1 MKKFKIEHIAL
12 AVIIIFFLVF
22 TLYLAFNIKM
32 GISSDSWYH
41 LRVSQK
47 YAETLGIPKNGPDTY
62 KWRDIEHIPY
72 LYFWLNG
79 RILNLNSIAF
89 SFNEAILL
97 RVINVIYSLFTL
109 VGTYLLA
116 KEFFKKKWLAILPVF
131 LLSNT
136 LMFLFLSSSINYDN
150 MANMFAVFSILFFV
164 RAIKDRGNW
173 KNIFLMLITVSL
185 GTLTKFTITPL
196 AFILVLLMAIY
207 ITKHW
212 KSYKQ
217 RFKGSVLYLLIP
229 ICILFILNLGVYGVN
244 LVKYQS
250 LTPRCLDVLTYEQCL
265 ENGVFVRDNEWIPAQ
280 EVRFFNMVFSGER
293 IDPIRYTGLWTW
305 EMAKRIY
312 GIMGDRSL
320 FAFNIILPFYLL
332 FFLIALVL
340 GVLNWKDFSK
350 ESKYMTCVTVF
361 YLLVLL
367 FVQNYNMYL
376 KRGYPTLALQGRY
389 MFPVIS
395 SSYILFVLSL
405 NSIKKRWLRGLV
417 FVCLILLFVI
427 GCIPFFVMN
436 VDQSWFG
443 GVVF

>member
-1 MKKFKIEHIAL
+1 MKKFKVEHVAL
-12 AVIIIFFLVF
+12 AVIFIFFLAF
-22 TLYLAFNIKM
+22 TLYLAFNVKM

-41 LRVSQK
+41 LEVSQK

-79 RILNLNSIAF
+79 RILNLNSTSF
-89 SFNEAILL
+89 NFNEAILL
-97 RVINVIYSLFTL
+97 RVFNVIYSLFTL

-164 RAIKDRGNW
+164 RAIKNVGNW
-173 KNIFLMLITVSL
+173 RSIFLMLIVLSL

-196 AFILVLLMAIY
+196 AFILVLLIAIY
-207 ITKHW
+207 IIKHW

-217 RFKGSVLYLLIP
+217 GFKGSVLYFLIP
-229 ICILFILNLGVYGVN
+229 ICILLALNFGVYGIN
-244 LVKYQS
+244 LIRYQS
-250 LTPRCLDVLTYEQCL
+250 LTPKCLDVLTYEQCL
-265 ENGVFVRDNEWIPAQ
+265 ENGVFVRDNEWIPAE
-280 EVRFFNMVFSGER
+280 EVRFFDMVFSGER
-293 IDPIRYTGLWTW
+293 IDPVRYMGLWTW

-312 GIMGDRSL
+312 GIMGDSSL
-320 FAFNIILPFYLL
+320 FASNIILPFYLF
-332 FFLIALVL
+332 FFLIALIL
-340 GVLNWKDFSK
+340 GILNWKDFSK
-350 ESKYMTCVTVF
+350 ESKYITYVTVF
-361 YLLVLL
+361 YLLILL

-395 SSYILFVLSL
+395 SSYVLFVLVL
-405 NSIKKRWLRGLV
+405 NSIEKKWLKGLI
-417 FVCLILLFVI
+417 FVSLILLFVI
-427 GCIPFFVMN
+427 GCIPFFIMN

-443 GVVF
+443 EVVF

>member
-1 MKKFKIEHIAL
+1 
-12 AVIIIFFLVF
+12 
-22 TLYLAFNIKM
+22 M

-41 LRVSQK
+41 LEVSQK

-79 RILNLNSIAF
+79 RILNLNSTSF
-89 SFNEAILL
+89 NFNEAILL
-97 RVINVIYSLFTL
+97 RVFNVIYSLFTL

-164 RAIKDRGNW
+164 RAIKNVGNW
-173 KNIFLMLITVSL
+173 RSIFLMLIVLSL

-196 AFILVLLMAIY
+196 AFILVLLIAIY
-207 ITKHW
+207 IIKHW

-217 RFKGSVLYLLIP
+217 GFKGSVLYFLIP
-229 ICILFILNLGVYGVN
+229 ICILLALNFGVYGIN
-244 LVKYQS
+244 LIRYQS
-250 LTPRCLDVLTYEQCL
+250 LTPKCLDVLTYEQCL
-265 ENGVFVRDNEWIPAQ
+265 ENGVFVRDNEWIPAE
-280 EVRFFNMVFSGER
+280 EVRFFDMVFSGER
-293 IDPIRYTGLWTW
+293 IDPVRYMGLWTW

-312 GIMGDRSL
+312 GIMGDSSL
-320 FAFNIILPFYLL
+320 FASNIILPFYLF
-332 FFLIALVL
+332 FFLIALIL
-340 GVLNWKDFSK
+340 GILNWKDFSK
-350 ESKYMTCVTVF
+350 ESKYITYVTVF
-361 YLLVLL
+361 YLLILL

-395 SSYILFVLSL
+395 SSYVLFVLVL
-405 NSIKKRWLRGLV
+405 NSIEKKWLKGLI
-417 FVCLILLFVI
+417 FVSLILLFVI
-427 GCIPFFVMN
+427 GCIPFFIMN

-443 GVVF
+443 EVVF